1 MKKRENR
8 IMFFIAFLMVFA
20 FFGSMYI
27 TANRSEDKKTIV
39 ESSSDSDDSKSTE
52 STIIRSTSNKME
64 TTIGH
69 CYVFQ
74 VSEYERSLL
83 EAIVFA
89 EAGTT
94 EDMEGKI
101 AIAAE
106 VLNRMGDSQFP
117 DTVEG
122 VLFQAGQYYNGNPMW
137 YDQNGEYRP
146 VYESDITDDVREA
159 VDLALQGADPTEDVL
174 GGSGALFHYNP
185 DYTTEVELEKRE
197 HIKTQV
203 KIGSHIFYRVW
214 DK

>member
-1 MKKRENR
+1 MKKRENK

-27 TANRSEDKKTIV
+27 MANRSEDKKTIV
-39 ESSSDSDDSKSTE
+39 ESSSDSDDSKSPM
-52 STIIRSTSNKME
+52 STSLSTSNKTE
-64 TTIGH
+64 TSVGH
-69 CYVFQ
+69 RYVFQ
-74 VSEYERSLL
+74 VSEYERRLL

-94 EDMEGKI
+94 EDIDGKI

-159 VDLALQGADPTEDVL
+159 VDLALQGADPTEEIL

-185 DYTTEVELEKRE
+185 DYTSELELEKRE

-203 KIGSHIFYRVW
+203 KIGSNIFYRVW

>member
-1 MKKRENR
+1 MKKRENK

-27 TANRSEDKKTIV
+27 MANRSEDKKTIV
-39 ESSSDSDDSKSTE
+39 ESSSDSDNSKSPM
-52 STIIRSTSNKME
+52 STSLSTSNKTE
-64 TTIGH
+64 TSVGH
-69 CYVFQ
+69 RYVFQ
-74 VSEYERSLL
+74 VSEYERRLL

-94 EDMEGKI
+94 EDIDGKI

-146 VYESDITDDVREA
+146 VCESDITDDVREA
-159 VDLALQGADPTEDVL
+159 VDLALQGADPTEELL

-185 DYTTEVELEKRE
+185 DYTSELELEKRE

>member
-1 MKKRENR
+1 
-8 IMFFIAFLMVFA
+8 MFFIAFLMVFA

-27 TANRSEDKKTIV
+27 MANRSEDKKTIV
-39 ESSSDSDDSKSTE
+39 ESSSDSDDSKSPM
-52 STIIRSTSNKME
+52 STSLSTSNKTE
-64 TTIGH
+64 TSVGH
-69 CYVFQ
+69 RYVFQ

-94 EDMEGKI
+94 EDIDGKV

-137 YDQNGEYRP
+137 YAML
-146 VYESDITDDVREA
+146 ST
-159 VDLALQGADPTEDVL
+159 
-174 GGSGALFHYNP
+174 
-185 DYTTEVELEKRE
+185 
-197 HIKTQV
+197 
-203 KIGSHIFYRVW
+203 
-214 DK
+214 

>member
-27 TANRSEDKKTIV
+27 MANRSEDKKTIV
-39 ESSSDSDDSKSTE
+39 ESSSDSDDSKSPM
-52 STIIRSTSNKME
+52 STSLSTSNKTE
-64 TTIGH
+64 TSVGH
-69 CYVFQ
+69 RYVFQ

-94 EDMEGKI
+94 EDIDGKV

-159 VDLALQGADPTEDVL
+159 VDLALQGADPTEEVL

-185 DYTTEVELEKRE
+185 DYTSELELEKRE